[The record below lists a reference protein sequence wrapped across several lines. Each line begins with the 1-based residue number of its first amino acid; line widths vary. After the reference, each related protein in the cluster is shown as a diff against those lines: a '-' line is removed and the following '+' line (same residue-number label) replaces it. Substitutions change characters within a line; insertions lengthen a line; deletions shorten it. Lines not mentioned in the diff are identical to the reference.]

1 MSTPRPA
8 VTRFRAEAIPCALAA
23 LLLASLPVA
32 AQQRSRPSNSGD
44 HGRTAHQAGSHS
56 PAPSPRAMPSS
67 PSYGDSRSSTSG
79 DSPRTAHR
87 VPQTPSADRQPSH
100 DRSGRGG
107 RGGHGGS
114 HFFFGGGYYWPP
126 YWDNY
131 YYPYY
136 WGGRGLWWGP
146 DYDPY
151 YYPRGGGYYD
161 RDEMGALD
169 LDVSPGRTEV
179 YVDGQRLGSVDDYDG
194 WPRYL
199 WLPRGTYDVVF
210 YLDGFQTIARQITVY
225 PGSVIDIDDRME
237 PGASKRPEEL
247 ATKTHER
254 RDERIGYDRELRR
267 RVDEQGEDDD
277 WRDRSRRD
285 RGDRR
290 YDRGDD
296 RRDDD
301 RDRDV
306 AEDRDDDAPR
316 GNRGRLVLDVEPE
329 DSSVYVDGRFVGT
342 GSDLSSMRSGLPL
355 APGEHK
361 LAVVRPG
368 HKSEEK
374 DFTVKA
380 GEKIEVD
387 VTLEES
393 GPGR

>member
-8 VTRFRAEAIPCALAA
+8 VTRFRAEAIPLALAA

-32 AQQRSRPSNSGD
+32 AQQRSRPSNSSDSGRSA
-44 HGRTAHQAGSHS
+44 HGVGSHS
-56 PAPSPRAMPSS
+56 SDPSSHSSPSS
-67 PSYGDSRSSTSG
+67 PSTSGSSTSG

-87 VPQTPSADRQPSH
+87 VPQTPSADRQPPH
-100 DRSGRGG
+100 DRGG
-107 RGGHGGS
+107 RGGSHNGHGG
-114 HFFFGGGYYWPP
+114 HFHNGGFYYPP
-126 YWDNY
+126 FWDNY

-136 WGGRGLWWGP
+136 WGRAGWGWGLWWGP

-151 YYPRGGGYYD
+151 YYPRGDGYYD

-179 YVDGQRLGSVDDYDG
+179 YVNNQRLGTVDDYDG

-225 PGSVIDIDDRME
+225 PGSVLDIDDRLE

-267 RVDEQGEDDD
+267 RVDAGEDED
-277 WRDRSRRD
+277 WRDRAHRD
-285 RGDRR
+285 RGSRR

-316 GNRGRLVLDVEPE
+316 GNKGRLVLDVEPE

-368 HKSEEK
+368 RRSEEQ

-380 GEKIEVD
+380 GENTELD

>member
-1 MSTPRPA
+1 MSTPRPTT
-8 VTRFRAEAIPCALAA
+8 VRRFRAEAIPCALAA

-32 AQQRSRPSNSGD
+32 AQQRSRPSHSSD
-44 HGRTAHQAGSHS
+44 HGRTAHEVGSRS
-56 PAPSPRAMPSS
+56 PAPSSHDHSGSPGSS
-67 PSYGDSRSSTSG
+67 SG

-87 VPQTPSADRQPSH
+87 VPETPGADRQPSH
-100 DRSGRGG
+100 DRGG
-107 RGGHGGS
+107 RGGHDGHGHGGRGGS
-114 HFFFGGGYYWPP
+114 FFFGGGYYWPS
-126 YWDNY
+126 YWDSY
-131 YYPYY
+131 YYDPYY
-136 WGGRGLWWGP
+136 WGRGLWWGP

-151 YYPRGGGYYD
+151 YRPRGGYGYYD

-179 YVDGQRLGSVDDYDG
+179 YVNGQRLGTVDDYDG

-210 YLDGFQTIARQITVY
+210 YLDGFQTIARQISVY
-225 PGSVIDIDDRME
+225 PGSVLDIDDRLE

-254 RDERIGYDRELRR
+254 RDERIGYERERSRR
-267 RVDEQGEDDD
+267 IDEQGEENQD
-277 WRDRSRRD
+277 WRDRSHRD
-285 RGDRR
+285 RGPRR
-290 YDRGDD
+290 YDRDN
-296 RRDDD
+296 RDDEHG
-301 RDRDV
+301 RAQ

-316 GNRGRLVLDVEPE
+316 GDRGRLVLDIEPE

-355 APGEHK
+355 AAGEHK

-374 DFTVKA
+374 SFTVKA
-380 GEKIEVD
+380 GEKVEVD
-387 VTLEES
+387 VTLEDS

>member
-1 MSTPRPA
+1 MSTPRP
-8 VTRFRAEAIPCALAA
+8 TGRRFRAEAIPLALAA
-23 LLLASLPVA
+23 LLLASLPLA
-32 AQQRSRPSNSGD
+32 AQQRSRPSHSSD
-44 HGRTAHQAGSHS
+44 HGRTAHEVGSRS
-56 PAPSPRAMPSS
+56 PAPSS
-67 PSYGDSRSSTSG
+67 PSTSGSRSSTSG
-79 DSPRTAHR
+79 DSPRTAHG
-87 VPQTPSADRQPSH
+87 VPGTPSADRQPPH
-100 DRSGRGG
+100 DRGG
-107 RGGHGGS
+107 RGSHGGRGGG
-114 HFFFGGGYYWPP
+114 HFFYGGGYYWPP
-126 YWDNY
+126 YWDSY

-136 WGGRGLWWGP
+136 GRWGWGLWWGP

-151 YYPRGGGYYD
+151 YYPRGYYDRYD

-179 YVDGQRLGSVDDYDG
+179 YVNGQRLGTVDDYDG

-210 YLDGFQTIARQITVY
+210 YLDGFQTIARQITIY
-225 PGSVIDIDDRME
+225 PGSVLDIDDRME

-254 RDERIGYDRELRR
+254 RDERIGYERERSRR
-267 RVDEQGEDDD
+267 IDEEQGEDQD
-277 WRDRSRRD
+277 WRDRAPRD
-285 RGDRR
+285 RGDRG
-290 YDRGDD
+290 DRSY
-296 RRDDD
+296 RRH
-301 RDRDV
+301 
-306 AEDRDDDAPR
+306 DRDDDHDRSMAEGREDEAPR
-316 GNRGRLVLDVEPE
+316 GDRGRLVLDVEPE

-342 GSDLSSMRSGLPL
+342 GADLSHMRSGLPL
-355 APGEHK
+355 TPGEHK

-380 GEKIEVD
+380 GEKVEVD